1 MSFENM
7 LKGKNIVTGE
17 KLDAES
23 LIVAQKVLCNM
34 GLDFIPRSYADFLHK
49 YNGAKYEDACLF
61 GATVEDDL
69 DIIDQNEQ
77 TQKPENTILLGCN
90 DFDFLCYDYKK
101 KQYQI
106 VDRTDFEVLDTFED
120 DEVEDAI
127 CEIFN
132 V

>member
-7 LKGKNIVTGE
+7 VKDKNIVTGE
-17 KLDAES
+17 KLEAEA

-49 YNGAKYEDACLF
+49 YNGVKYDDACLF
-61 GATVEDDL
+61 GATVKDDL

-90 DFDFLCYDYKK
+90 DFDLLCYDYKK

-106 VDRTDFEVLDTFED
+106 VDRADFEVMDTFED
-120 DEVEDAI
+120 DEAEDAI